1 MKPMNEAVNDP
12 LVQCLMALSR
22 HHGGAATFESLLS
35 GLPLEGNRLTPS
47 LFSRA
52 ASRIGL
58 TSNIVNKMPK
68 QISAGLLPAVILG
81 KDNQACL
88 LFSWDEEG
96 RAANVVYSDL
106 PDTQVKISEAALN
119 EFSMGSAIVCV
130 PKFSFDQRAPKTSTG
145 TQGHWFWSTVRANL
159 PVYRDVLIAA
169 FFINLFALALPMFTM
184 NVYDR
189 VVPNYAIETLWA
201 LAIGLLLVVVMDFI
215 LRMVRGYFLDLA
227 SERIDK
233 DVSGQ
238 IMERVLGGRLEHRP
252 SSVGSYA
259 INLKSFDSVRDFI
272 TSVSITT
279 IIDVPFALIFCAVIF
294 WIAPF
299 VLVPLTCGIV
309 VVLVYVS
316 IARSKLKDLSETTYR
331 AGVQR
336 NAALIESLVGLD
348 TIKALGAESKTQRR
362 WEETTGFLAR
372 TGVQLRLV
380 SNSNSLVTAATT
392 QLVSL
397 FVVVTGVY
405 LIAEGELSLGGL
417 IACSMLAS
425 RVMAP
430 VGLLASLVTQYEYA
444 QISLESVE
452 NVMATP
458 QERPQ
463 GVQFLSRD
471 KFNGEIEFKNV
482 SFNYPESEIA
492 SLVDVSFKVKAGEK
506 VAILGRVGSGK
517 TTLQKLAI
525 GLYQPSDGAVL
536 IDGIDLRQLDPA
548 EFRKQVGYM
557 PQDVTLF
564 HGSLREN
571 ITLSHPHSRDDQIL
585 EAAKIATLTEFV
597 NRHPQGFDMMIS
609 ERGDS
614 LSGGQRR
621 AVALARSVLHDPS
634 LLLMDE
640 PTGSM
645 DHSTEI
651 AVKNQLAQFIKGKTW
666 IVVTHRNSLLE
677 MAERIIVLDN
687 GRIVADGARDSVVT
701 ALRQGRVGKA

>member
-1 MKPMNEAVNDP
+1 
-12 LVQCLMALSR
+12 
-22 HHGGAATFESLLS
+22 
-35 GLPLEGNRLTPS
+35 
-47 LFSRA
+47 
-52 ASRIGL
+52 
-58 TSNIVNKMPK
+58 
-68 QISAGLLPAVILG
+68 
-81 KDNQACL
+81 
-88 LFSWDEEG
+88 
-96 RAANVVYSDL
+96 
-106 PDTQVKISEAALN
+106 
-119 EFSMGSAIVCV
+119 
-130 PKFSFDQRAPKTSTG
+130 
-145 TQGHWFWSTVRANL
+145 
-159 PVYRDVLIAA
+159 
-169 FFINLFALALPMFTM
+169 
-184 NVYDR
+184 
-189 VVPNYAIETLWA
+189 
-201 LAIGLLLVVVMDFI
+201 
-215 LRMVRGYFLDLA
+215 
-227 SERIDK
+227 
-233 DVSGQ
+233 
-238 IMERVLGGRLEHRP
+238 
-252 SSVGSYA
+252 
-259 INLKSFDSVRDFI
+259 
-272 TSVSITT
+272 
-279 IIDVPFALIFCAVIF
+279 
-294 WIAPF
+294 
-299 VLVPLTCGIV
+299 
-309 VVLVYVS
+309 
-316 IARSKLKDLSETTYR
+316 
-331 AGVQR
+331 
-336 NAALIESLVGLD
+336 
-348 TIKALGAESKTQRR
+348 
-362 WEETTGFLAR
+362 
-372 TGVQLRLV
+372 
-380 SNSNSLVTAATT
+380 
-392 QLVSL
+392 
-397 FVVVTGVY
+397 
-405 LIAEGELSLGGL
+405 
-417 IACSMLAS
+417 
-425 RVMAP
+425 MAP

-677 MAERIIVLDN
+677 MADRIIVLDN

>member
-1 MKPMNEAVNDP
+1 M
-12 LVQCLMALSR
+12 
-22 HHGGAATFESLLS
+22 GA
-35 GLPLEGNRLTPS
+35 
-47 LFSRA
+47 
-52 ASRIGL
+52 
-58 TSNIVNKMPK
+58 
-68 QISAGLLPAVILG
+68 
-81 KDNQACL
+81 
-88 LFSWDEEG
+88 
-96 RAANVVYSDL
+96 
-106 PDTQVKISEAALN
+106 
-119 EFSMGSAIVCV
+119 AIVCQ
-130 PKFSFDQRAPKTSTG
+130 PKFSFDQRAPKKGTDTG
-145 TQGHWFWSTVRANL
+145 SHWFWSAVKTNI
-159 PVYRDVLIAA
+159 PVYRDVLVAA
-169 FFINLFALALPMFTM
+169 FFINLFALALPLFTM

-189 VVPNYAIETLWA
+189 VVPNYALETLWT
-201 LAIGLLLVVVMDFI
+201 LAIGLLVVVVMDFI
-215 LRMVRGYFLDLA
+215 LRMMRGYFLDLA

-259 INLKSFDSVRDFI
+259 INLRSFDSVRDFI
-272 TSVSITT
+272 TSISITT
-279 IIDVPFALIFCAVIF
+279 IIDLPFAIIFCAVIF

-299 VLVPLTCGIV
+299 VLVPLSCGMVI
-309 VVLVYVS
+309 VLVYVS
-316 IARSKLKDLSETTYR
+316 IARGKLRDLSETTYR

-380 SNSNSLVTAATT
+380 SNSNTLVTAATT

-397 FVVVTGVY
+397 FVIVTGVY
-405 LIAEGELSLGGL
+405 LITEGELSLGGL
-417 IACSMLAS
+417 IACSMLTS

-430 VGLLASLVTQYEYA
+430 VGQLAGLITQYQYA

-458 QERPQ
+458 QERPE
-463 GVQFLSRD
+463 GVQFLSREN
-471 KFNGEIEFKNV
+471 FSGEIEFKNV
-482 SFNYPESEIA
+482 SFSYPGSEMP
-492 SLVDVSFKVKAGEK
+492 SLVDVSFKVKPGEK
-506 VAILGRVGSGK
+506 MAILGRVGSGK

-525 GLYQPSDGAVL
+525 GLYQPSEGAVL

-557 PQDVTLF
+557 PQDITLF
-564 HGSLREN
+564 HGTLREN
-571 ITLSHPHSRDDQIL
+571 ITLSHPYSRDSEIL
-585 EAAKIATLTEFV
+585 AAAKVADLLEFV

-621 AVALARSVLHDPS
+621 GVALARAVLSNPG

-645 DHSTEI
+645 DHTTEM
-651 AVKNQLAQFIKGKTW
+651 AVKHQLTRFVEGKTW

-677 MAERIIVLDN
+677 MADRILVMDN
-687 GRIVADGARDSVVT
+687 GRIVADGPRESVVT
-701 ALRQGRVGKA
+701 ALRQGKIGKA

>member
-1 MKPMNEAVNDP
+1 M
-12 LVQCLMALSR
+12 
-22 HHGGAATFESLLS
+22 
-35 GLPLEGNRLTPS
+35 
-47 LFSRA
+47 
-52 ASRIGL
+52 
-58 TSNIVNKMPK
+58 
-68 QISAGLLPAVILG
+68 
-81 KDNQACL
+81 
-88 LFSWDEEG
+88 
-96 RAANVVYSDL
+96 
-106 PDTQVKISEAALN
+106 
-119 EFSMGSAIVCV
+119 
-130 PKFSFDQRAPKTSTG
+130 
-145 TQGHWFWSTVRANL
+145 
-159 PVYRDVLIAA
+159 
-169 FFINLFALALPMFTM
+169 
-184 NVYDR
+184 
-189 VVPNYAIETLWA
+189 
-201 LAIGLLLVVVMDFI
+201 
-215 LRMVRGYFLDLA
+215 
-227 SERIDK
+227 
-233 DVSGQ
+233 
-238 IMERVLGGRLEHRP
+238 
-252 SSVGSYA
+252 
-259 INLKSFDSVRDFI
+259 
-272 TSVSITT
+272 
-279 IIDVPFALIFCAVIF
+279 
-294 WIAPF
+294 
-299 VLVPLTCGIV
+299 PLTCGIV

-651 AVKNQLAQFIKGKTW
+651 AVKTQLAQFIKGKTW